1 MNEQY
6 EKSLT
11 KLELDKVLAML
22 SDHAASQAAK
32 DRCLAVRPSTDADE
46 IRHLLDETSAACAC
60 ITVKGSPSFGGLYDV
75 GASLDRADRGGCLSP
90 EELLR
95 IAAVLKSA
103 RQTKAYSEGEGRSAQ
118 EPSVL
123 DVYFQQITTNKYLEE
138 RIFTSILSK
147 DEIADAA
154 SSELASIRRRIRQQS
169 AKIRESL
176 QKIITSPSYA
186 KILQEPIVTI
196 RSDRF
201 VVPVKAEC
209 KSQLPGLVHDVSSS
223 GSTYFIEPMSAVNG
237 NNELRELFMAER
249 KEIERILAELSAEA
263 AGHREQIKLDY
274 DVLLDL
280 ECIFARAR
288 LSFAMR
294 AICPEVRTD
303 GQLNLIRARHPLIT
317 GKTVVPISVRLGSD
331 FDTLIITGPNTGGK
345 TVTLKTI
352 GLLTLMAECG
362 LHIPADD
369 GSAINV
375 YEQVFADI
383 GDEQSIE
390 QSLSTFSAHMKTI
403 VNILDEADGDSLVL
417 FDELGAG
424 TDPVEGAALA
434 IAVIEHVRARG
445 AKVAAT
451 THYAELK
458 TFAMTTAGVENASC
472 EFDVETLCPTYKLL
486 IGIPG
491 KSNAFAISA
500 RLGLDPRVIETAK
513 QQMDA
518 ESIRFEDVLT
528 QLEIKRQQLEK
539 EKEEIDRLHAKQ
551 EEDSR
556 RAREFRAQMERAKEN
571 ARSRG
576 EAEAKR
582 ILADAKSAADAA
594 FRELDELRKAQKKQ
608 LDAQAMNEKRVE
620 IVSEL
625 NAARERAGV
634 RDESREPI
642 PAPSRP
648 IRAGDLVEI
657 PGTNRP
663 AEVTAVKGD
672 RLVLKAGVLSMTV
685 KNDEVRLIEDD
696 ERAAMKK
703 PSVPASPTR
712 RILNTAAAARELD
725 LRGMET
731 LEAESV
737 LENYLDAARRAHLET
752 VTIIHGKGT
761 GALRAAVQQSLRKNK
776 AVKSYRLGRYGEGES
791 GVTVVELK

>member
-1 MNEQY
+1 MSSDTLQQFADRLREAGLVVDRIEADGVLHRCGVLDKPSGTDGSFKAFLDAPASIWWKNWRTGDEGTWC
-6 EKSLT
+6 EKSGKDMTTAEREALKARIAEAKEAT
-11 KLELDKVLAML
+11 AKEQAERYANAAELAGKQREAA
-22 SDHAASQAAK
+22 HAATDAHLYLARKEVPAFGLRQAQDGRLMAPVLDAAGTPQSIQFIAGDGSKRFLSGGKTAGGHFPIPAK
-32 DRCLAVRPSTDADE
+32 DGGEDGP
-46 IRHLLDETSAACAC
+46 LLIAEGYAT
-60 ITVKGSPSFGGLYDV
+60 
-75 GASLDRADRGGCLSP
+75 GASLRLSTGFAVLVAFNAENLEAVARMARKRYAGREIVLCADNDVETRKPDGTPWNPGVEAATKAAASIGGKLAICPAHEGRATDFNDLHRARSLEAVRQAVEKARREDPGVKYPEGYRVIQGGKNPGLYRDEKRGEDYEPGRIAP
-90 EELLR
+90 PLR
-95 IAAVLKSA
+95 ILGRTKSVGSDNWGTLLQWFDPAGKEHRYALPDDVLQRQGNDWAAAL
-103 RQTKAYSEGEGRSAQ
+103 AYQG
-118 EPSVL
+118 
-123 DVYFQQITTNKYLEE
+123 Y
-138 RIFTSILSK
+138 
-147 DEIADAA
+147 
-154 SSELASIRRRIRQQS
+154 SIRR
-169 AKIRESL
+169 
-176 QKIITSPSYA
+176 
-186 KILQEPIVTI
+186 
-196 RSDRF
+196 
-201 VVPVKAEC
+201 
-209 KSQLPGLVHDVSSS
+209 
-223 GSTYFIEPMSAVNG
+223 
-237 NNELRELFMAER
+237 
-249 KEIERILAELSAEA
+249 
-263 AGHREQIKLDY
+263 
-274 DVLLDL
+274 
-280 ECIFARAR
+280 
-288 LSFAMR
+288 
-294 AICPEVRTD
+294 
-303 GQLNLIRARHPLIT
+303 
-317 GKTVVPISVRLGSD
+317 
-331 FDTLIITGPNTGGK
+331 
-345 TVTLKTI
+345 
-352 GLLTLMAECG
+352 
-362 LHIPADD
+362 
-369 GSAINV
+369 
-375 YEQVFADI
+375 
-383 GDEQSIE
+383 
-390 QSLSTFSAHMKTI
+390 
-403 VNILDEADGDSLVL
+403 
-417 FDELGAG
+417 
-424 TDPVEGAALA
+424 
-434 IAVIEHVRARG
+434 
-445 AKVAAT
+445 
-451 THYAELK
+451 
-458 TFAMTTAGVENASC
+458 
-472 EFDVETLCPTYKLL
+472 
-486 IGIPG
+486 G

-642 PAPSRP
+642 PVPSRP

-761 GALRAAVQQSLRKNK
+761 GALRKAVQAYLRRDKT
-776 AVKSYRLGRYGEGES
+776 VKSFRLGNYGEGES
-791 GVTVVELK
+791 GVTVVEFK

>member
-1 MNEQY
+1 MTELF
-6 EKSLT
+6 EKSIRV
-11 KLELDKVLAML
+11 LELPQLLERL
-22 SDHAASQAAK
+22 SQKAVSEAAK
-32 DRCLAVRPSTDADE
+32 ERALRLTPSTDADDV
-46 IRHLLDETSAACAC
+46 RCLQDETDAARAL
-60 ITVKGSPSFGGLYDV
+60 IGLRGSPSFSGVKDVREALARAERGGMLNPRELLTIAGLLTNSRRVREYYEADQGEGTV
-75 GASLDRADRGGCLSP
+75 LDRMFDSLHANRFLED
-90 EELLR
+90 
-95 IAAVLKSA
+95 K
-103 RQTKAYSEGEGRSAQ
+103 
-118 EPSVL
+118 
-123 DVYFQQITTNKYLEE
+123 IT
-138 RIFTSILSK
+138 TSILSE

-154 SSELASIRRRIRQQS
+154 SPELADIRRHKRAAS
-169 AKIRESL
+169 AKGRQIL
-176 QKIITSPSYA
+176 QKIISSPSY
-186 KILQEPIVTI
+186 KSTLQEALITQ
-196 RSDRF
+196 RDGRF
-201 VVPVKAEC
+201 VVPVKADHRGD
-209 KSQLPGLVHDVSSS
+209 LPGLVHDISAS
-223 GSTYFIEPMSAVNG
+223 GATLFVEPMGVVQA
-237 NNELRELFMAER
+237 NNELKELEAKEK
-249 KEIERILAELSAEA
+249 KEIERILFALSAEA
-263 AGHREQIKLDY
+263 AGFAEAILWDY
-274 DVLLDL
+274 DILVHLDL
-280 ECIFARAR
+280 IFARGELSYQMDAAR
-288 LSFAMR
+288 
-294 AICPEVRTD
+294 PEIRTD
-303 GQLNLIRARHPLIT
+303 GSVSLRRARHPLLDPA
-317 GKTVVPISVRLGSD
+317 KAVPIDIEVGRS
-331 FDTLIITGPNTGGK
+331 FDTLVITGPNTGGK
-345 TVTLKTI
+345 TVSLKTL
-352 GLLTLMAECG
+352 GLLCLMAQCG
-362 LHIPADD
+362 LHIPAGDR
-369 GSAINV
+369 SAV
-375 YEQVFADI
+375 SVFTGILADI
-383 GDEQSIE
+383 GDEQS
-390 QSLSTFSAHMKTI
+390 
-403 VNILDEADGDSLVL
+403 
-417 FDELGAG
+417 
-424 TDPVEGAALA
+424 
-434 IAVIEHVRARG
+434 
-445 AKVAAT
+445 T

-648 IRAGDLVEI
+648 IHAGDLVEI

-703 PSVPASPTR
+703 PSVPASPSR

-761 GALRAAVQQSLRKNK
+761 GALRKAVQAYLRRDKT
-776 AVKSYRLGRYGEGES
+776 VKSFRLGNYGEGES
-791 GVTVVELK
+791 GVTVVEFK